1 MLHITK
7 LANSVLY
14 YTASENTTI
23 DTTNFLFIFEHRA
36 TLEKI
41 ILLLTNDNGID
52 YRFDVSTI
60 EADNHEF
67 DDATEGL
74 WKYTIRQKPAS
85 NPDTTETGLIVETGY
100 MMLHPSTEFEPTIYD
115 EQLNTFT
122 IYNGE

>member
-7 LANSVLY
+7 LANSTIY
-14 YTASENTTI
+14 YTATENTTI
-23 DTTNFLFIFEHRA
+23 DTDYFLFIFEHRA

-41 ILLLTNDNGID
+41 ILLLSKDNASTD
-52 YRFDVSTI
+52 RFDVTTI

-67 DDATEGL
+67 DNATEGL
-74 WKYTIRQKPAS
+74 WKYTIRQKPAI
-85 NPDTTETGLIVETGY
+85 NPDMTETGLIVETGY
-100 MMLHPSTEFEPTIYD
+100 MMLHPSAEFEPTIYE